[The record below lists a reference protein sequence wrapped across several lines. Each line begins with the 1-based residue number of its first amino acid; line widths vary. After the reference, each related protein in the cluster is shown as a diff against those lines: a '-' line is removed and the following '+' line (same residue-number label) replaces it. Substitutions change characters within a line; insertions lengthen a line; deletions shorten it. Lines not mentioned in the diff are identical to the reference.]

1 MNKIRYMLVVPL
13 GAVMCAFVC
22 LTGCERGDSASSQKP
37 PEQASQ
43 PASQDPSQAPAT
55 PAAKKVLPRSQD
67 PAYQGL
73 LKENVNGKQRIMAE
87 RTKIESRIAQLRD
100 HARKALPQGATD
112 AQVNAELE
120 NNPKKYPAWR
130 ELNAAL
136 KANAAEFE
144 RSHAEARSLVRQ
156 RIQREVA
163 ERANSS
169 ASDKK

>member
-13 GAVMCAFVC
+13 GAVMCACAC
-22 LTGCERGDSASSQKP
+22 LTGCERNESVSSQKP
-37 PEQASQ
+37 PEQA
-43 PASQDPSQAPAT
+43 PET
-55 PAAKKVLPRSQD
+55 PVANVVPRSQD
-67 PAYQGL
+67 AAYQGL

-87 RTKIESRIAQLRD
+87 RAKIEARIAQLKD

-136 KANAAEFE
+136 RANAAEFE

-163 ERANSS
+163 ERANNS